1 MAAVFLLRVFIII
14 NFLDCG
20 GSLLLHMV
28 FLLLPWVGFSC
39 RAQVLGVGGFSRC
52 SSWALQ
58 CGLSSCGARAS
69 LLCGMWDH
77 LGPGIELVS
86 LALQGR
92 LLTTEPPGKPLPQL
106 F

>member
-1 MAAVFLLRVFIII
+1 MAAVFLLRAFIII
-14 NFLDCG
+14 KFLDCG

-39 RAQVLGVGGFSRC
+39 CGAQVLGVGGFSRC

-69 LLCGMWDH
+69 LLVACGIILD
-77 LGPGIELVS
+77 
-86 LALQGR
+86 QG
-92 LLTTEPPGKPLPQL
+92 LNWCPLHYKVDS
-106 F
+106 